1 MGGGAQAGGA
11 MNGLINRSIQCFL
24 RDGWGAGVWDDAARA
39 AGVPPQGF
47 EPLLPYPPE
56 VTDRLLAAAAARL
69 DRDSACLLE
78 DLGTYIVSHPARAAV
93 RRLLRF
99 GGSDFRDF
107 LHSLEDLPARAR
119 LALPDLV
126 LPPLHLREETAD
138 AFRLVIGPGRP
149 GLAEVM
155 LGLLR
160 AMADD
165 YGALVLLR
173 LDHAAADGAA
183 DVVIHLL
190 DPAHGAGRAF
200 RLGRGS

>member
-1 MGGGAQAGGA
+1 

-24 RDGWGAGVWDDAARA
+24 RDGWGPAVWDDAARA
-39 AGVPPQGF
+39 AGVPAQGF
-47 EPLLPYPPE
+47 EPLLPYPAE
-56 VTDRLLAAAAARL
+56 VTERLLSAAAARL

-99 GGSDFRDF
+99 GGQDFHDF

-126 LPPLHLREETAD
+126 LPPLRLREEAEDT
-138 AFRLVIGPGRP
+138 FRLMIAGGRP
-149 GLAEVM
+149 GLAEVT

-165 YGALVLLR
+165 YGALVILR
-173 LDHAAADGAA
+173 LDRVAADGAA
-183 DVVIHLL
+183 EVTIRLL
-190 DPAHGAGRAF
+190 DQAHGTGRAF
-200 RLGRGS
+200 TLGRAE

>member
-1 MGGGAQAGGA
+1 

-24 RDGWGAGVWDDAARA
+24 RDGWGVAVWDDAARA
-39 AGVPPQGF
+39 AGVPSQGF
-47 EPLLPYPPE
+47 EPLLPYPAE
-56 VTDRLLAAAAARL
+56 VTERLLSAAATRL
-69 DRDSACLLE
+69 NRDSACLLE

-126 LPPLHLREETAD
+126 LPSLRLRQEGAD
-138 AFRLVIGPGRP
+138 DFRLEIGPGRP
-149 GLAEVM
+149 GLAEVT

-165 YGALVLLR
+165 YGALVTLG
-173 LDHAAADGAA
+173 LDRVAPDGGAEVA
-183 DVVIHLL
+183 IHLL
-190 DPAHGAGRAF
+190 DDAHGAGRAF
-200 RLGRGS
+200 TLGRVE

>member
-1 MGGGAQAGGA
+1 

-24 RDGWGAGVWDDAARA
+24 RDGWGPAVWEQAARA
-39 AGVPPQGF
+39 AGAPPQGF

-56 VTDRLLAAAAARL
+56 MTDRLLAAAAARL

-107 LHSLEDLPARAR
+107 LRSLEDLPARAR

-126 LPPLHLREETAD
+126 LPPLRVTEHAPDL
-138 AFRLVIGPGRP
+138 FRLEIGPGRP
-149 GLAEVM
+149 GLAAVT
-155 LGLLR
+155 LGLIR

-165 YGALVLLR
+165 YGALAMLALET
-173 LDHAAADGAA
+173 AGEDGAA
-183 DVVIHLL
+183 VVTVRLL
-190 DPAHGAGRAF
+190 DQAHGAGRAF
-200 RLGRGS
+200 TLGRVE